1 MMKPTETPPVLV
13 LSLAVLL
20 SMSSTGSFAGAAEDA
35 ATRAT
40 TEVQLETINS
50 DIEHLKGLLSK
61 LNRERSSTERRLQR
75 SEQEMSELRQ
85 SIRSLESQLE
95 EGSKQVKKL
104 QRRQQELTAR
114 KNKEKKHIASSV
126 HSAYLASRDNRLKLL
141 LNQESPEDISRH
153 LTYLKH
159 LQQAQ
164 LDAITAFENTLRE
177 IDDNTREQQQVNASL
192 TRQRNSLQ
200 KQRDDL
206 NKVQEQRQRLISQI
220 RRRQGNSNR
229 RLQDLD
235 RQRNQLETILSQL
248 AAKAALQ
255 RPITSNQG
263 ELQWPVEGEVLY
275 GYQQK
280 RPNTGMSWEGV
291 LISVDSGTRVNAVH
305 DGTVIFSN
313 WLRGFGQLI
322 ILDHGDDYLTL
333 YAHNQWL
340 LKAEGET
347 VLAGEPLALA
357 GQSGGLE
364 EPGLY
369 FEIRHQGKPQNPSR
383 WLQTR

>member
-1 MMKPTETPPVLV
+1 MMKPTTTPPALA
-13 LSLAVLL
+13 LSLVALL
-20 SMSSTGSFAGAAEDA
+20 SISSPDSIASAAEDE
-35 ATRAT
+35 ATKAT
-40 TEVQLETINS
+40 TEAQLETINS

-61 LNRERSSTERRLQR
+61 LNRERSSTEQKLQR

-85 SIRSLESQLE
+85 SIRSLENQLE
-95 EGSKQVKKL
+95 EGSQQVKKL

-177 IDDNTREQQQVNASL
+177 IDNNTREQEQVNASL
-192 TRQRNSLQ
+192 SRQKSSLQ
-200 KQRDDL
+200 EQRDDL
-206 NKVQEQRQRLISQI
+206 NRVQDQRQRLISQI
-220 RRRQGNSNR
+220 RQRQGSSNE
-229 RLQDLD
+229 RLKNLD
-235 RQRNQLETILSQL
+235 RERNQLETILSQL

-263 ELQWPVEGEVLY
+263 ELKWPVEGEILY
-275 GYQQK
+275 GYRQK
-280 RPNTGMSWEGV
+280 RPQSGMSWEGV
-291 LISVDSGTRVNAVH
+291 LIAVDSGTRVNAVH

-364 EPGLY
+364 QPGLY
-369 FEIRHQGKPQNPSR
+369 FEIRHKGKPQNPLR

>member
-1 MMKPTETPPVLV
+1 MMKLTATPPALA
-13 LSLAVLL
+13 LSLVALL
-20 SMSSTGSFAGAAEDA
+20 SISSPGSIASAAGDA
-35 ATRAT
+35 ATKAT
-40 TEVQLETINS
+40 TEAQLETINS

-61 LNRERSSTERRLQR
+61 LNRERSSTEQKLQR
-75 SEQEMSELRQ
+75 SEQEMSKLRQ
-85 SIRSLESQLE
+85 SIRSLENQLE
-95 EGSKQVKKL
+95 EGNQQVKKL

-177 IDDNTREQQQVNASL
+177 IDNNTREQEQVNASL
-192 TRQRNSLQ
+192 SQQKSSLQ
-200 KQRDDL
+200 EQRDDL
-206 NKVQEQRQRLISQI
+206 KRVQGQRQRLISQI
-220 RRRQGNSNR
+220 RQRQGSSNQ
-229 RLQDLD
+229 RLKNLD
-235 RQRNQLETILSQL
+235 RQRHQLETILSQL

-255 RPITSNQG
+255 RPITSDQG
-263 ELQWPVEGEVLY
+263 DLKWPVEGEILY
-275 GYQQK
+275 GYRQK
-280 RPNTGMSWEGV
+280 RPQSGMSWEGV
-291 LISVDSGTRVNAVH
+291 LIAVDSGTRVNAVH

-364 EPGLY
+364 QPGLY
-369 FEIRHQGKPQNPSR
+369 FEIRHKGKPQNPSR

>member
-1 MMKPTETPPVLV
+1 MKPTVTPPVLA
-13 LSLAVLL
+13 LSLAALL
-20 SMSSTGSFAGAAEDA
+20 SVTSPDSFASAAEDA
-35 ATRAT
+35 ATKAT
-40 TEVQLETINS
+40 TEAQLETINS

-61 LNRERSSTERRLQR
+61 LNKERSATERQLQR
-75 SEQEMSELRQ
+75 SEQEMNELRQ
-85 SIRSLESQLE
+85 SIRSLENQLA
-95 EGSKQVKKL
+95 EGGTQVKKL

-114 KNKEKKHIASSV
+114 KNKEKDHIASSV

-164 LDAITAFENTLRE
+164 LDAIAAFENTLIE
-177 IDDNTREQQQVNASL
+177 IDENTREQERVNTNLA
-192 TRQRNSLQ
+192 RQRNDLQ
-200 KQRDDL
+200 EQQEDL
-206 NKVQEQRQRLISQI
+206 VKVQERRKRLISQI
-220 RRRQGNSNR
+220 RRRQGSSNR

-235 RQRNQLETILSQL
+235 RQRDQLETILSQL
-248 AAKAALQ
+248 AAKAVIS
-255 RPITSNQG
+255 RPITSSQG
-263 ELQWPVEGEVLY
+263 DLQWPVSGEIIY

-280 RPNTGMSWEGV
+280 RPETGMSWEGV
-291 LISVDSGTRVNAVH
+291 LIGVDTGTRVNAVH

-322 ILDHGDDYLTL
+322 ILDHGDEYLTL

-340 LKAEGET
+340 LKAEGES
-347 VLAGEPLALA
+347 VLAGEPLALS

-364 EPGLY
+364 QPGLY
-369 FEIRHQGKPQNPSR
+369 FEIRHKGKPQNPSR
-383 WLQTR
+383 WLQSY

>member
-1 MMKPTETPPVLV
+1 MMKPTATPPVLL
-13 LSLAVLL
+13 LSLVALFSLV
-20 SMSSTGSFAGAAEDA
+20 SPGCFASATEDE
-35 ATRAT
+35 ATKAT
-40 TEVQLETINS
+40 TEAQLETISS
-50 DIEHLKGLLSK
+50 DIEQLKELLDK
-61 LNRERSSTERRLQR
+61 LNKERSSTERRLQR
-75 SEQEMSELRQ
+75 SEEEMSQLRQ
-85 SIRSLESQLE
+85 SIRSLEGQLE
-95 EGSKQVKKL
+95 DGDKQIKKL
-104 QRRQQELTAR
+104 QRRQQKLTAK
-114 KNKEKKHIASSV
+114 KNKEKNHIANSV

-141 LNQESPEDISRH
+141 LNQENPEDISRH

-177 IDDNTREQQQVNASL
+177 IDDNTREQQQMIANL

-206 NKVQEQRQRLISQI
+206 NKVQEQRKRLVSQL
-220 RRRQGNSNR
+220 RERQSRSNR
-229 RLQDLD
+229 QLRSLD
-235 RQRNQLETILSQL
+235 QQRDQLETILSQL
-248 AAKAALQ
+248 AARAALQ
-255 RPITSNQG
+255 PITSNQG
-263 ELQWPVEGEVLY
+263 GLQWPVRGEVIY
-275 GYQQK
+275 GYQEK
-280 RPNTGMSWEGV
+280 RPETGMSWEGV
-291 LISVDSGTRVNAVH
+291 LIAVDSGTRVNAVH

-322 ILDHGDDYLTL
+322 ILDHGDEYLTL

-347 VLAGEPLALA
+347 VLAGEPLALT

-364 EPGLY
+364 QPGLY